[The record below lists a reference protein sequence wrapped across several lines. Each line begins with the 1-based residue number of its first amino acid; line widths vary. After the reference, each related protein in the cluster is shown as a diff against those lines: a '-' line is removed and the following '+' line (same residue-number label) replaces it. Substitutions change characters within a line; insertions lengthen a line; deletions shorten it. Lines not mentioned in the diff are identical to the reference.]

1 MYKYLG
7 IGLLGIFTMMLI
19 PAQGQDVPAGFNFYG
34 IANLVVHD
42 AYGNELLR
50 HTTHNVVVDDGE
62 EFVID
67 QVFNEGTVPVAAS
80 ATIGSM
86 CITGT
91 VAFAPTDLT
100 DAAAIDGDGVI
111 ATATRCHNVA
121 FVDQTGGVV
130 NNVASPE
137 TFTTTDSG
145 LSVPITGIAICQ
157 NNLATFLNCD
167 FGGGGANILFAAVV
181 ISPSVTLAAGETVDI
196 DYQFSI
202 A

>member
-50 HTTHNVVVDDGE
+50 HTTHNVVVNDGE

-67 QVFNEGTVPVAAS
+67 QVFNEGTAPVAAG

-86 CITGT
+86 CITGI
-91 VAFAPTDLT
+91 VAFAPVEGTT
-100 DAAAIDGDGVI
+100 AATLDGSAVI

-130 NNVASPE
+130 DNTAAPE

-145 LSVPITGIAICQ
+145 VGVPITGIGICQ
-157 NNLATFLNCD
+157 NNVATFLNCD
-167 FGGGGANILFAAVV
+167 FTGGGANILFAAVAL
-181 ISPSVTLAAGETVDI
+181 SPTVTLSAGETVDI
-196 DYQFSI
+196 DYQFTI